1 MGHDFWM
8 CWWSSRLIILP
19 MRGSTFAEKFK
30 GLMPVTIPRIWR
42 MESLSALMPAFSES
56 SPFSRRYAGGKLVS
70 LDAARG
76 LSAGIGEDFAVF
88 TFD

>member
-1 MGHDFWM
+1 
-8 CWWSSRLIILP
+8 
-19 MRGSTFAEKFK
+19 
-30 GLMPVTIPRIWR
+30 